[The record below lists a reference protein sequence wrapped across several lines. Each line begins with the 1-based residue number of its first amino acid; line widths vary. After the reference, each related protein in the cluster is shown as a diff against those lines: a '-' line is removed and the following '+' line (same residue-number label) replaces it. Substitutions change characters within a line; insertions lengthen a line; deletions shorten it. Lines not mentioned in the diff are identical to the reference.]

1 MSPVD
6 HTRYIIRI
14 LTNNL
19 AAGNPRINPVHV
31 KTGDVPKM
39 SPVDHIRYII
49 LESIATYYTR
59 GCTRDVLWAW
69 MRLGALCRSPLEHDR
84 NEMLL

>member
-1 MSPVD
+1 MAPVD

-14 LTNNL
+14 ITNNL
-19 AAGNPRINPVHV
+19 AAGNPRLNPVHV

-49 LESIATYYTR
+49 LESIATYDPR
-59 GCTRDVLWAW
+59 GCTRDVLWW
-69 MRLGALCRSPLEHDR
+69 QQGLGCV
-84 NEMLL
+84 